1 MCVKMDNQK
10 THGIYLEVV
19 VKANSKKTKVPT
31 YVEGNTI
38 YAKIKSPP
46 RHGKANKELLR
57 ELGKLFKVDHITIVS
72 GHTSTRKT
80 VFLEISQEKVKAIL
94 SQF

>member
-10 THGIYLEVV
+10 TNGIYLEVI

-31 YVEGNTI
+31 NVEGNTI